1 MAQVFSAPTTHPAP
15 QIDFSLPWTQW
26 SKAED
31 DYINTLAEL
40 ARSLARPGDDA
51 TLVGKVLY
59 FPVADGKAQYMVWHT
74 RPLQLV
80 WLELGDAWQ
89 ADAVLLR
96 GLNLTDVRARLGR
109 AEACARR

>member
-15 QIDFSLPWTQW
+15 QIDFRLPWTEW
-26 SKAED
+26 RKVEET
-31 DYINTLAEL
+31 YINTLAEL

-96 GLNLTDVRARLGR
+96 GLNLTDVRERVGAAARLATR
-109 AEACARR
+109 